1 MADEQQWAEVFR
13 TYEMAKS
20 DADEKVDSDEECTL
34 LGEAH
39 SEATRRLLAFP
50 APDAAAFT
58 VKLEVFRDEEM
69 YALRDDL
76 VREVLGV
83 LISDARTL
91 GGQ

>member
-1 MADEQQWAEVFR
+1 MVDQQWIDVFE
-13 TYEMAKS
+13 TYRMAKS
-20 DADEKVDSDEECTL
+20 DADEDVESDEECTL

-39 SEATRRLLAFP
+39 SEATWRLLAFP
-50 APDAAAFT
+50 APNAAAFAT
-58 VKLEVFRDEEM
+58 KLEVFRDEET

-83 LISDARTL
+83 FISDARAL